1 MWAVPLWSERGLIGV
16 LLLGEKQ
23 DGGLYAQEEIEI
35 ARASG
40 ERLID
45 TQAGAEMARRLMTL
59 QRQRL
64 AETQVVDRQTR
75 RVLHDDVLPQLHAAL
90 LTLSSKIDPND
101 EPTNE
106 SLSSLSNVHRQISN
120 LLHEI
125 PATTTPQIGRL
136 GLIGA
141 LQQTVADEFTPAFDD
156 VNWEIE
162 MDAEDHSKT
171 IPTLTAEVVFYAA
184 REAIRNA
191 ARHGR
196 ADEAQSLVLKI
207 IVLWSEGLEIIIEDN
222 GVGLNAS
229 PKESSQRSGKG
240 LALHSTM
247 MSVIGGTLAVESVPN
262 KYTRV
267 RLSLPQSDYT

>member
-16 LLLGEKQ
+16 LLLGEKK

-45 TQAGAEMARRLMTL
+45 TQAGAEMARRLMSL

-90 LTLSSKIDPND
+90 LTLSSKVDPTD
-101 EPTNE
+101 EA
-106 SLSSLSNVHRQISN
+106 LSSLSNAHRQISN

-125 PATTTPQIGRL
+125 PVATAPQIVGL

-141 LQQTVADEFTPAFDD
+141 LQQTVDDEFAVAFDD
-156 VNWEIE
+156 VIWEFE
-162 MDAEDHSKT
+162 TEAERHFKT
-171 IPTLTAEVVFYAA
+171 IPPLTAEVIFYAA

-196 ADEAQSLVLKI
+196 AADAQSLVLKI
-207 IVLWSEGLEIIIEDN
+207 SVGRPDSWEIIIEDN
-222 GVGLNAS
+222 GVGLMTSGKGSN
-229 PKESSQRSGKG
+229 EGSGKG

-247 MSVIGGTLAVESVPN
+247 MSVIGGTLAVESVPGE
-262 KYTRV
+262 YLRV
-267 RLSLPQSDYT
+267 RLSLPQNEHP

>member
-1 MWAVPLWSERGLIGV
+1 
-16 LLLGEKQ
+16 
-23 DGGLYAQEEIEI
+23 
-35 ARASG
+35 
-40 ERLID
+40 
-45 TQAGAEMARRLMTL
+45 MAL

-90 LTLSSKIDPND
+90 LALSSKVDTSD
-101 EPTNE
+101 ESTANA
-106 SLSSLSNVHRQISN
+106 LSSLSDTHRQISN

-125 PATTTPQIGRL
+125 PTATAPQIGRL

-141 LQQTVADEFTPAFDD
+141 LRQTVDDEFATAFDN
-156 VNWEIE
+156 VNWKFETEIE
-162 MDAEDHSKT
+162 NQIKT
-171 IPTLTAEVVFYAA
+171 IPSLTAEVIFYAA

-196 ADEAQSLVLKI
+196 ADDAQSLVLEI
-207 IVLWSEGLEIIIEDN
+207 SVSWREGLEMIIEDN
-222 GVGLNAS
+222 GVGLAPSNE
-229 PKESSQRSGKG
+229 ESNKGSGKG

-247 MSVIGGTLAVESVPN
+247 MSVIGGTLAVESMPG

-267 RLSLPQSDYT
+267 RLNLPQNEHL